1 MTDRDDDVTD
11 LLAESDLDED
21 PRTDIEALC
30 LCALLWAPTP
40 TAVAV
45 TGLLEPRDF
54 HNPIHG
60 DLLALLATQ
69 VRAGRLHDPA
79 SIAAALTD
87 TGQAAGHHGTQ
98 LTRGLLRATAAGAAP
113 EAAGHYALAV
123 ATAAYR
129 RGFHAAATAL
139 TQGAEQLPTND
150 LFDHLLA
157 IGRERRAAAARLQQ
171 LRDALDPSQRLP
183 VTPAAPPTLQAVRIP
198 SAS

>member
-1 MTDRDDDVTD
+1 MTTRDDDLTD

-30 LCALLWAPTP
+30 LCALLWASTP

-79 SIAAALTD
+79 SIAAVLTD
-87 TGQAAGHHGTQ
+87 TGQAAGHHGDQ
-98 LTRGLLRATAAGAAP
+98 LTRVLARSTAAGAAP

-129 RGFHAAATAL
+129 RGFHAAAAAL
-139 TQGAEQLPTND
+139 TQGAEQLPTHD
-150 LFDHLLA
+150 LFDHLVT
-157 IGRERRAAAARLQQ
+157 IGRERRTAATRLQQ
-171 LRDALDPSQRLP
+171 LRDALDPSQRP
-183 VTPAAPPTLQAVRIP
+183 SVTPAAPPTLRAVLTR